1 MASDFDIRGQE
12 GKFPA
17 TRRSALASIG
27 SDDPVT
33 AARAFELLV
42 RGYWKPAYAH
52 LRLRWA
58 RPAEDAR
65 DLTQEFFAR
74 ALEKRQLTGFDPS
87 KARFRTYLR
96 GALDNFVLESDRAA
110 RRGKRGGALT
120 RLSLDFDVAEAEL
133 ARAGPRDAAAIETCF
148 ETEWTRS
155 LFAAALEEFEAQCS
169 KEGRGLQLTVFR
181 RYVID
186 PAVDPRAGDAKPSY
200 ASIAAELSVS
210 VTDVTNHLAWA
221 RRAFRELVL
230 EQLRALTATEDEF
243 RSEARAVLG
252 ISP

>member
-1 MASDFDIRGQE
+1 MTSDFDLRGQA
-12 GKFPA
+12 GQFPV

-42 RGYWKPAYAH
+42 RGYWKPVYAH

-58 RPAEDAR
+58 RSPEDAR

-96 GALDNFVLESDRAA
+96 GALDHFVLEADRAA
-110 RRGKRGGALT
+110 RRDKRGGALT
-120 RLSLDFDVAEAEL
+120 RLSLDFDLVEAEL
-133 ARAGPRDAAAIETCF
+133 ARAGPRDATAIETCF

-155 LFAAALEEFEAQCS
+155 LFGAALDAFEAQCR
-169 KEGRGLQLTVFR
+169 KDGKVPQLTVFR
-181 RYVID
+181 RYVIE
-186 PAVDPRAGDAKPSY
+186 PAVDSHASDAKPSY
-200 ASIAAELSVS
+200 ASIGAELSLS
-210 VTDVTNHLAWA
+210 ITDVTNYLAWA
-221 RRAFRELVL
+221 RRTFRELVL
-230 EQLRALTATEDEF
+230 DQLRALTATEEEF
-243 RSEARAVLG
+243 KSEARAVLG